1 MTLMTRNGVSTTA
14 KGEQYETFYSAHRG
28 KKVSRV
34 MYDYRD
40 TDNKLFSCVL
50 PLSPSAD
57 ASVTNGSKQ
66 RKEARNEND
75 YISCGYLH

>member
-34 MYDYRD
+34 MYDYPRYRQQVVFLRRSHSRRVQ
-40 TDNKLFSCVL
+40 TQ
-50 PLSPSAD
+50 A
-57 ASVTNGSKQ
+57 
-66 RKEARNEND
+66 
-75 YISCGYLH
+75 